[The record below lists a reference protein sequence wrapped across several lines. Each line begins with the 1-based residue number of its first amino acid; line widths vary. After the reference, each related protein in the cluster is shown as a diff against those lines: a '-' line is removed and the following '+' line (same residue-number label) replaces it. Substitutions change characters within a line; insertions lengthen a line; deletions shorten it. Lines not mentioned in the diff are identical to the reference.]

1 MMYTKEPWNLETWNL
16 KSCNWIVYMYASE
29 LHGTQAFVD
38 QLDLPFFVIQGLE
51 FEPWSPVLAVD
62 SYLYVFCLQIFSS
75 NMKCDDGRWQTLD
88 CQRRQIWMS
97 LCLGWREHLGMLM
110 TRAKRS
116 TALLTQ
122 PKLLF
127 IFEFYGTDRCKHL
140 MATIFTGPCG
150 DVWSD
155 LWVQARPMIW
165 FLGVRT
171 WDKEVEWLFTQ

>member
-1 MMYTKEPWNLETWNL
+1 
-16 KSCNWIVYMYASE
+16 
-29 LHGTQAFVD
+29 
-38 QLDLPFFVIQGLE
+38 
-51 FEPWSPVLAVD
+51 
-62 SYLYVFCLQIFSS
+62 
-75 NMKCDDGRWQTLD
+75 
-88 CQRRQIWMS
+88 
-97 LCLGWREHLGMLM
+97 M
-110 TRAKRS
+110 TRAKRA

-122 PKLLF
+122 PELLF